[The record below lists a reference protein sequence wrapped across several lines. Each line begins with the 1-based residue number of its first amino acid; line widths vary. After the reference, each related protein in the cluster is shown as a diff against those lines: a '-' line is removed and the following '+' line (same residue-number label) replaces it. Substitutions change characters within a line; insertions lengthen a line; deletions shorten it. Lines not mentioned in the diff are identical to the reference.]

1 MLWTVEP
8 EYTSYVTIPPEVAGW
23 RSVAVHRA
31 PFAEIMHVVRGPCWE
46 KAIILDATSWK
57 YRDNFVHD
65 LWLDCQWYSTT
76 KQQAQKHQAMNAT
89 KIVANW

>member
-1 MLWTVEP
+1 MLWAVEP

-57 YRDNFVHD
+57 YRDNFVHNLIR
-65 LWLDCQWYSTT
+65 LWAVQTYSTN
-76 KQQAQKHQAMNAT
+76 QQAQKHEAMNAT
-89 KIVANW
+89 KI